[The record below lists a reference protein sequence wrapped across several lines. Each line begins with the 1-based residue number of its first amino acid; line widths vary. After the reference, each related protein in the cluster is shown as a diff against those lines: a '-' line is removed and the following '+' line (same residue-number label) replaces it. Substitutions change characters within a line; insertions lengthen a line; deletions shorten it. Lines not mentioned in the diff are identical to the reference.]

1 LQQQNIQIMMAKK
14 SRKDNVTLLHTHI
27 APNAAYFLS
36 RSILST
42 CKLSIDNGE
51 YFENRAR
58 EGKNMIFCSW
68 HSRLIVLPYY
78 YYNLYK
84 FTNLSMMVSKS
95 KDGEIMKRML
105 EKYKI
110 EAIRGSSTRGGSSAV
125 KTMIRIAKSG
135 KDTAISLDG
144 SKGPRYII
152 QPGALLLAQITG
164 LPLIPLTFD
173 TTKKKVLNT
182 WDKMII
188 PLPFGH
194 IYAKFAD
201 PVFIPRDTK
210 DLAPYQQQL
219 QETMD
224 TICADVASLV

>member
-1 LQQQNIQIMMAKK
+1 MSKK
-14 SRKDNVTLLHTHI
+14 GRKDNVTLLHTHI
-27 APNAAYFLS
+27 APNAVYFLS
-36 RSILST
+36 RGILST
-42 CKLSIDNGE
+42 CKLSIENGE
-51 YFENRAR
+51 YFKERAL

-78 YYNLYK
+78 YYNLYN
-84 FTNLSMMVSKS
+84 FTNLSMMVSRS
-95 KDGEIMKRML
+95 KDGEVMRGIL

-110 EAIRGSSTRGGSSAV
+110 ETIRGSSSRGGSSAV
-125 KTMIRIAKSG
+125 KTMIRIARSG
-135 KDTAISLDG
+135 RDTAISLDG
-144 SKGPRYII
+144 SKGPRYKV
-152 QPGALLLAQITG
+152 QPGALLLAQLTG

-173 TTKKKVLNT
+173 TTRKKVLNT

-194 IYAKFAD
+194 IHAKFAD
-201 PVFIPRDTK
+201 PIFVPRDTK

-219 QETMD
+219 QEAMD